1 MKLGEVI
8 TLLKAGYTKA
18 DIQELRAAESAP
30 AEPEA
35 AVVPVVSS
43 ATAPE
48 EAPAA
53 TSPEPAPAADP
64 HAEEISELRRLVDN
78 LTKLVQQQNIRNS
91 AMPAP
96 KSQEQTAEDILA
108 TIINPK
114 KEDN

>member
-1 MKLGEVI
+1 MKLGDVI
-8 TLLKAGYTKA
+8 TLLKAGYSKA

-35 AVVPVVSS
+35 VNPVSS
-43 ATAPE
+43 ATATE

-53 TSPEPAPAADP
+53 TTPEPAPAADA

-91 AMPAP
+91 SMPEP

-108 TIINPK
+108 TIINPI
-114 KEDN
+114 KEDK

>member
-1 MKLGEVI
+1 MKLGDVI

-35 AVVPVVSS
+35 VNPVDSS

-53 TSPEPAPAADP
+53 TSPEPAPAADA
-64 HAEEISELRRLVDN
+64 HKEEIAELRRLVDN

-91 AMPAP
+91 SMPAP
-96 KSQEQTAEDILA
+96 KSPEQTAEDILA

-114 KEDN
+114 KEDK

>member
-35 AVVPVVSS
+35 SAIPVSS

-53 TSPEPAPAADP
+53 TSPEPAPVADP
-64 HAEEISELRRLVDN
+64 HAEEITELRRLVDN

-91 AMPAP
+91 SMPAP
-96 KSQEQTAEDILA
+96 KTQEETAVDILA
-108 TIINPK
+108 TIINPI
-114 KEDN
+114 KEDK

>member
-35 AVVPVVSS
+35 AVPVVSS

-53 TSPEPAPAADP
+53 ISPEPAPEADP
-64 HAEEISELRRLVDN
+64 HAEEITELRRLVDN
-78 LTKLVQQQNIRNS
+78 LTKLVQQQNIRTS
-91 AMPAP
+91 SMPAP
-96 KSQEQTAEDILA
+96 KTQEQTAEDILA
-108 TIINPK
+108 TIINPI
-114 KEDN
+114 KEDK

>member
-35 AVVPVVSS
+35 AVIPVSS

-53 TSPEPAPAADP
+53 TPPEPAPVADP
-64 HAEEISELRRLVDN
+64 HAEEITELRRLVDN

-91 AMPAP
+91 SMPAP

-108 TIINPK
+108 TIINPI
-114 KEDN
+114 KEDK

>member
-35 AVVPVVSS
+35 ADPVVSS

-53 TSPEPAPAADP
+53 TSPEPAPEADP
-64 HAEEISELRRLVDN
+64 HAEEITELRRLVDN

-91 AMPAP
+91 SMPAP
-96 KSQEQTAEDILA
+96 KTQEQTAEDILA

-114 KEDN
+114 KEDK